1 MALSRIQ
8 RMSRPGIVVPM
19 AYDTLRN
26 ERTLVVGPRQA
37 TSNNIYHGLTSDFRT
52 IGEAMRV
59 IPLPP
64 KKNYTDVD
72 LRPGEDTWTIL
83 VTPGVYYEEIR
94 MKPNVLLVGIGQSAT
109 IFPPNGAWVSPEGP
123 GGRRAVVYMNHNT
136 SVSNLNF
143 AKSARMKSTDYVF
156 WNRDMYNVGLR
167 LEGRDIQ
174 VPDVA
179 YPARTAERVLDASG
193 IAIKDVWV
201 WPYGDK
207 GKTLLLE
214 GDWHTALFTDFGSS
228 YNERDGYDIEVRCKH
243 KNADCH
249 FMNCFFDALFM
260 EEGPGGCM
268 LIEDAFDVHVRG
280 SLLRTNVTEA
290 YYTAKNFDKATSAY
304 RPIPGSCVCIRDT
317 DETSSASDVSPT
329 YVFLEN
335 TSLEAPSF
343 PAASRSA
350 LQILGSRA
358 KCSFRNSSADSFD
371 GDISQLDR
379 PALS

>member
-26 ERTLVVGPRQA
+26 ERTLVVGPTQA

-167 LEGRDIQ
+167 PEGRDIQ

-249 FMNCFFDALFM
+249 FMNCFFEALFM

-290 YYTAKNFDKATSAY
+290 YYTTEKNFDKETKKH
-304 RPIPGSCVCIRDT
+304 RPIPGSCVCIRDNSPAEAAT
-317 DETSSASDVSPT
+317 EETFVW
-329 YVFLEN
+329 LEN
-335 TSLEAPSF
+335 TSLEAPSRV
-343 PAASRSA
+343 PSVRA
-350 LQILGSRA
+350 LQLEGARA
-358 KCSFRNSSADSFD
+358 YCAFRNSSADSFE
-371 GDISQLDR
+371 GDDLRLLR
-379 PALS
+379 PRIV